1 MAVKKKAAPIVTVPT
16 TYEAANRVLEQYGE
30 GARDLAKAEARL
42 EKAVARLTARI
53 EQTAKPLKERQ
64 AMLAAQI
71 AAYAEA
77 NRATLLEDGRK
88 SHDMP
93 AGRIGWRTNPPSVKY
108 GRGIKVEAI
117 IAAILSM
124 GLRRK
129 FLRLKL
135 EPNKEAMLEEENR
148 AKARTIPG
156 VSIITD
162 AETFFIEPVTAQL
175 SKGVP

>member
-1 MAVKKKAAPIVTVPT
+1 MAVKKKAAPIDMPA
-16 TYEAANRVLEQYGE
+16 TYEAANRLLEKFGE
-30 GARDLAKAEARL
+30 AGRDLAKVEARL

-53 EQTAKPLKERQ
+53 ERTAKPLKERQ

-77 NRATLLEDGRK
+77 NRATLLQDGRK

-93 AGRIGWRTNPPSVKY
+93 AGRIGWRANPPSVSYKS
-108 GRGIKVEAI
+108 GFKVADI
-117 IAAILSM
+117 VAAILAM

-135 EPNKEAMLEEENR
+135 EPNKEAMLEEPNR
-148 AKARTIPG
+148 EKAAAIPG
-156 VSIITD
+156 VRIVTD
-162 AETFFIEPVTAQL
+162 AETFFIEPVGAHL
-175 SKGVP
+175 SKGEP